1 MMKIFTLITVLLSF
15 SIQAQLMDQNFDH
28 GALDES
34 LTRPYKN
41 NSVEN
46 QRLKSIQGVEDLADV
61 VIIVNRAPKDSVAGA
76 QTLKAYHYGVLV
88 KEIAISTG
96 KWGHAT
102 PVGYFRPIYT
112 NHMRIYQN
120 YFSGAYSGSP
130 MKWAVFFN
138 GGIAL
143 HSTTKSQYKNLGKRA
158 SHGCIRMTME
168 DAKEINELIRS
179 TGSAN
184 YVMRRWQH
192 AKHQGSQMWNE
203 YFKGSEIEVPHIDRY
218 TGKLASWNKKS
229 VNTIIAVVDPR

>member
-1 MMKIFTLITVLLSF
+1 MKMLLILLISF
-15 SIQAQLMDQNFDH
+15 SSFAQDFAYDH
-28 GALDES
+28 QALDEA
-34 LTRPYKN
+34 LLRPYKN
-41 NSVEN
+41 KSVEN
-46 QRLKSIQGVEDLADV
+46 QRLKVNEDVIDQADV
-61 VIIVNRAPKDSVAGA
+61 VIIVNRAPKDSVEGA
-76 QTLKAYHYGVLV
+76 QTLRAYHYGVLV
-88 KEIAISTG
+88 KEVSISTG

-112 NHMRIYQN
+112 NHMRIYKD

-158 SHGCIRMTME
+158 SAGCIRMTME

-179 TGSAN
+179 TGSQN

-192 AKHQGSQMWNE
+192 AKHQGSEMWNQ
-203 YFKGSEIEVPHIDRY
+203 YFKGNEVEVAAIDRFS
-218 TGKLASWNKKS
+218 GKLKNWEQKS
-229 VNTIIAVVDPR
+229 VNTIIAVIDPR